1 MLSVVTINVNGVRA
15 SLRNGGL
22 SWLLEQNKK
31 GRADIIC
38 MQEVRAN
45 DEQLAESLEAAGMSD
60 FNVLHSASTER
71 KGHAGVAILSRLPF
85 VKTKVGLGPKRFA
98 EQGRWVEAVFDTA
111 VGPLKVAS
119 IYVHTGDHETPER
132 QEEKE
137 AFLAAMSDYMRKT
150 IKESAPDSHALL
162 VGDLN
167 VGHTEHDI
175 KNWKGNVGKA
185 GFLESERA
193 HFDTWM
199 TKQGWKDLGR
209 EHAGDVPGPYTWW
222 SMRGQAFDNDA
233 GWRIDY
239 QLATPHLAEHLED
252 VSIERAPSWAERW
265 SDHAPVT
272 ARFRIG

>member
-22 SWLLEQNKK
+22 DWLKDQNKK
-31 GRADIIC
+31 GRADIVC

-45 DEQLAESLEAAGMSD
+45 DEQLAESLDAAGLGAW
-60 FNVLHSASTER
+60 NVVHSASTK
-71 KGHAGVAILSRLPF
+71 KGHAGVAIISPLPF
-85 VKTKVGLGPKRFA
+85 VSTRIGLGPKQFA
-98 EQGRWVEAVFDTA
+98 DQGRWVEAVFNTA
-111 VGPLKVAS
+111 EGPLKVAS
-119 IYVHTGDHETPER
+119 IYVHTGDHEIPDR
-132 QEEKE
+132 QAEKE
-137 AFLAAMSDYMRKT
+137 AFLSAMTKYMRKT
-150 IKESAPDSHALL
+150 ISESGPQSHALL

-167 VGHTEHDI
+167 VGHTERDI

-193 HFDTWM
+193 HFDAWM
-199 TKQGWKDLGR
+199 FSQGWKDLGR
-209 EHAGDVPGPYTWW
+209 EHAGDVQGPYTWW

-239 QLATPHLAEHLED
+239 MLATPGLAEHLKD
-252 VSIERAPSWAERW
+252 VTIGKAASYAERW

-272 ARFRIG
+272 ARFSIG